1 MIQAPEQQ
9 TLLTNLPNYPK
20 NTEYLAFSQMTKY
33 ITFTIFNSPTQ
44 HIYTHTHIVS
54 HSKI

>member
-44 HIYTHTHIVS
+44 HIYTHTHTQ
-54 HSKI
+54 